1 MEIKNCPRN
10 CSINESNSFVSSTTN
25 FSFLAL
31 KHQLMS
37 PTVCREAAHFPTN
50 RIWLIYWAL
59 HSSQEGLE
67 YDNYPFILLGEG
79 SLKAWGKPPHPR

>member
-1 MEIKNCPRN
+1 
-10 CSINESNSFVSSTTN
+10 
-25 FSFLAL
+25 
-31 KHQLMS
+31 MS